1 MYLKKKKKSFVATS
15 QAPFRSTFDRS
26 RLLGD
31 IDNLVNLFCNRFDM
45 AAAASNAQR
54 TSGLLV
60 SMLDVV
66 DPPSSKGFD
75 IWPSNFHSPLSGQI
89 ISLLL
94 FSPFCLDEHLFSFD
108 SSQLPQICCQLG
120 ALAITVT
127 QITLSFSSISRLKY
141 LGPIKMNVLFSRRYT
156 VTNNLP
162 KMDHCTQIGGISL
175 ITCFQSCTYEMLTCC
190 GTVNTAE

>member
-1 MYLKKKKKSFVATS
+1 MCILYCVFEKKKSFVATS

-94 FSPFCLDEHLFSFD
+94 FSPFYLDEHLYTHS
-108 SSQLPQICCQLG
+108 
-120 ALAITVT
+120 
-127 QITLSFSSISRLKY
+127 TL
-141 LGPIKMNVLFSRRYT
+141 
-156 VTNNLP
+156 
-162 KMDHCTQIGGISL
+162 H
-175 ITCFQSCTYEMLTCC
+175 SCHRFAA
-190 GTVNTAE
+190 N